1 MELVLT
7 ERTEAVIPFVYM
19 ITLLMAFYGPNA
31 DILGS
36 IKLEIWHYQTIM
48 DDIGAALFNIGL
60 LWIADLMSLVGT
72 TILMWKFCD
81 TNVFKVLLKLQK
93 KFWFQMAVCE
103 GLLMVEVIS
112 KFHLLIVVLTFY
124 ILGVY
129 ATCHWKWTRSYT
141 PI

>member
-1 MELVLT
+1 
-7 ERTEAVIPFVYM
+7 M
-19 ITLLMAFYGPNA
+19 I
-31 DILGS
+31 
-36 IKLEIWHYQTIM
+36 
-48 DDIGAALFNIGL
+48 DDIEATLFNIGL
-60 LWIADLMSLVGT
+60 LWIADLLSLVGT

-103 GLLMVEVIS
+103 GLLMVEVVS
-112 KFHLLIVVLTFY
+112 NFYLLIAHLTFN

-129 ATCHWKWTRSYT
+129 ATCNWKWTRSYT

>member
-31 DILGS
+31 EILGS
-36 IKLEIWHYQTIM
+36 IKLEIWHYQTMI
-48 DDIGAALFNIGL
+48 DDIEATLFNIGL
-60 LWIADLMSLVGT
+60 LWIADLLSLVGT

-103 GLLMVEVIS
+103 GLLMVEVD
-112 KFHLLIVVLTFY
+112 
-124 ILGVY
+124 
-129 ATCHWKWTRSYT
+129 
-141 PI
+141 